1 MVPVECIVGNVSLPI
16 AVTWKMATL
25 SYLKSLFSSISSDA
39 TAVLLH
45 IPPLNRNTVAIFL
58 LLLPRERI
66 ELVMAFAH
74 YDS

>member
-1 MVPVECIVGNVSLPI
+1 MSI
-16 AVTWKMATL
+16 L
-25 SYLKSLFSSISSDA
+25 SYLKSLFSSISLDA
-39 TAVLLH
+39 TAILLH
-45 IPPLNRNTVAIFL
+45 IPPLNRNIIAIFLL